1 MIALWDRYWAWVGGN
16 VGAMPLQAVITVIAT
31 LLLGR
36 PLRWL
41 WHRVFGERADMQ
53 DLKRMAEAAERR
65 AATAARIAADLF
77 EHHTG
82 EAHPEAPAK
91 PESEAR

>member
-1 MIALWDRYWAWVGGN
+1 MIGQYWNLTGGN
-16 VGAMPLQAVITVIAT
+16 ILAMPPEFVITVAAG
-31 LLLGR
+31 LLFGK
-36 PLRWL
+36 PLRRL

-82 EAHPEAPAK
+82 EAHPDAPAK